1 MNYHL
6 SANVIVNTLHAMAAL
21 QSIASGAEHKA
32 LLAPLLCGGRDGM
45 IAEIIRNA
53 FVEVVMKLGPLVSDV
68 NIGDETSGARDFM
81 MSVELITPAGFT
93 TSRHTV
99 IRRALEQTVALTALH
114 HWCQASMAQD
124 SSRDVAASLAASFA
138 ATASEWHTTLTTALN
153 PVYPCFTRKLLF
165 EQRL

>member
-53 FVEVVMKLGPLVSDV
+53 FVEVVMKLGPLVSD
-68 NIGDETSGARDFM
+68 ETSGTEDFM

-114 HWCQASMAQD
+114 HWCQASMVQSN
-124 SSRDVAASLAASFA
+124 SSDVAASLAASFA
-138 ATASEWHTTLTTALN
+138 ATAAEWYTTLTTALN
-153 PVYPCFTRKLLF
+153 PVYPCFTRNLPYG
-165 EQRL
+165 QRL